1 MKDLG
6 KNVWF
11 LIEVLKIETLVRIV
25 HNQISFVESLESIHT
40 LNLRCIMSDPRLKK
54 LRIATGVVK
63 RCGKEKLSYR
73 KEADMQR
80 DKIEKMKTEGR
91 DEIEIRKMNEVSHWS
106 ITVLSIKLNW
116 LGLQCMQE
124 SLMMIPDCHRRLEK
138 AINDLKP
145 LFEELE
151 GEFPESTEVTDA
163 KAALEASDEH
173 LKAEWMHQYVWFF
186 SKI

>member
-6 KNVWF
+6 KNVGF

-91 DEIEIRKMNEVSHWS
+91 DEIEIRKMNEVSH
-106 ITVLSIKLNW
+106 
-116 LGLQCMQE
+116 
-124 SLMMIPDCHRRLEK
+124 
-138 AINDLKP
+138 
-145 LFEELE
+145 
-151 GEFPESTEVTDA
+151 
-163 KAALEASDEH
+163 
-173 LKAEWMHQYVWFF
+173 
-186 SKI
+186 